1 MTRQRAARVRLA
13 TPADVPAMAVVER
26 SAAARFRTLPELAWL
41 ADGEPIAAADQLAWI
56 AAGTAWVAT
65 DPDDAPVG
73 LLDAEV
79 FGTALHV
86 WELSVHRSWQG
97 RGIGRAVLDAAIGH
111 VKRHGT
117 GHTEAIV
124 TGDLAAAR
132 EFTGRIDAADIGAFY
147 LEILRDAGGVNA
159 CLVNAAAYP
168 VLDRH
173 GELRPNRL
181 RESE

>member
-1 MTRQRAARVRLA
+1 MSRQRAARVRLA

-97 RGIGRAVLDAAIGH
+97 RGIGRALLDAAIGH
-111 VKRHGT
+111 AC
-117 GHTEAIV
+117 EAGLGAV
-124 TGDLAAAR
+124 TLTTFRDVAWNAPFYARAGFETINDDTLCARLRAVLAR
-132 EFTGRIDAADIGAFY
+132 ERAAGLSPARRCAMRRRLLTG
-147 LEILRDAGGVNA
+147 
-159 CLVNAAAYP
+159 
-168 VLDRH
+168 
-173 GELRPNRL
+173 
-181 RESE
+181 

>member
-97 RGIGRAVLDAAIGH
+97 RGIGRALLDAAIGH
-111 VKRHGT
+111 
-117 GHTEAIV
+117 A
-124 TGDLAAAR
+124 
-132 EFTGRIDAADIGAFY
+132 
-147 LEILRDAGGVNA
+147 RDAGFRAVTLTTFRDVAWNA
-159 CLVNAAAYP
+159 PFYARAGFETIDEHALCA
-168 VLDRH
+168 
-173 GELRPNRL
+173 RL
-181 RESE
+181 RAVLERERVAGLPPARRCAMRRSLIAG